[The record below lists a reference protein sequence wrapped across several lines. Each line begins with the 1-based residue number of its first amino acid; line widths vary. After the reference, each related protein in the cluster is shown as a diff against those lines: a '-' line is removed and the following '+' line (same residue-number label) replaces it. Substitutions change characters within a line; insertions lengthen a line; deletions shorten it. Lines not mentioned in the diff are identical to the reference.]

1 MKIELRPD
9 EKLLKEDPANLQRGL
24 ETVGGRLFLTDSRL
38 VFVSHRFNVQS
49 GPTEIALS
57 DVHSVRPCWTK
68 FLGLLPLLPNSLAV
82 TSTSAEHRF
91 VVFGRSAWAQAI
103 QTAASQ
109 LASNN
114 SFKGMP
120 LRGTP

>member
-9 EKLLKEDPANLQRGL
+9 EKLFKEGAANLQRGL

-38 VFVSHRFNVQS
+38 VFSSHRFNVQT
-49 GPTEIALS
+49 GTTEVDLS
-57 DVHSVRPCWTK
+57 NVQSVSPCWTK
-68 FLGLLPLLPNSLAV
+68 FLGIVPLVPNSLAV
-82 TSTSAEHRF
+82 ASAAGEHRF
-91 VVFGRSAWAQAI
+91 VLFGRAAWAQAI
-103 QTAASQ
+103 RSAASQ